1 MDNLFEDNEVFF
13 TIIAL
18 TKNSWIREF
27 RVSVTYVATIKL
39 CRNKEWNYP
48 VIKLTRELKIRSKR
62 LSEWKSLESSSHV
75 TRISIMLWKK
85 ILKGLWG
92 IGIMG
97 MEFAKQ
103 TACLYVKTI
112 GTPGKQAKLS
122 PIMKHLPYNFCIS
135 LCDCVDKL
143 HI

>member
-1 MDNLFEDNEVFF
+1 
-13 TIIAL
+13 
-18 TKNSWIREF
+18 
-27 RVSVTYVATIKL
+27 
-39 CRNKEWNYP
+39 
-48 VIKLTRELKIRSKR
+48 
-62 LSEWKSLESSSHV
+62 
-75 TRISIMLWKK
+75 
-85 ILKGLWG
+85 
-92 IGIMG
+92 MG